1 MFLVFNGPPRSG
13 KDQCCSIMRERM
25 NFSHVSFKEQLIKET
40 INYYGVTHDWFMKTY
55 NDILSD
61 GTPIKEI
68 TKQELGGRSR
78 RQALIHVS
86 EDIYKPQYG
95 KEYFG
100 QKLSENLNVG
110 SNYCCSDGGFTEE
123 IIPLI
128 NKFGKKNVFVVQLF
142 RDGSDFS
149 NDSRRYLNANLIEE
163 FVNGNKKSN
172 INQEHILKEKV
183 DVDMF
188 RIHNNGSI
196 DELYETIGEIIRK
209 IETL

>member
-1 MFLVFNGPPRSG
+1 M
-13 KDQCCSIMRERM
+13 
-25 NFSHVSFKEQLIKET
+25 
-40 INYYGVTHDWFMKTY
+40 
-55 NDILSD
+55 
-61 GTPIKEI
+61 
-68 TKQELGGRSR
+68 
-78 RQALIHVS
+78 
-86 EDIYKPQYG
+86 
-95 KEYFG
+95 
-100 QKLSENLNVG
+100 
-110 SNYCCSDGGFTEE
+110 
-123 IIPLI
+123 
-128 NKFGKKNVFVVQLF
+128 VQLF

-209 IETL
+209 IETP